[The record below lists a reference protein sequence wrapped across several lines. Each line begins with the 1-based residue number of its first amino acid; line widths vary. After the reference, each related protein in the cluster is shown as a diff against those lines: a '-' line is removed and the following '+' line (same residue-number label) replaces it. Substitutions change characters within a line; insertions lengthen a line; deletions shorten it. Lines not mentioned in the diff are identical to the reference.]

1 MRFKLFRRIAI
12 KMLVPHKKP
21 KSFPDWITKTDETR
35 LQNMPFVLEQYKNIP
50 MIVTEKLDG
59 TSTSFGLKKI
69 KNKKYDFAVCSR
81 NVRQEDINQ
90 KCYYDDNVYHIIAQ
104 KYDIKNVLMKI
115 LAKYNA
121 TTVVL
126 QGETIGES
134 IQKNKYGLQG
144 VDFYAFNLVI
154 DGKRMDS
161 SKAIDVINDF
171 GIKWVPILSDC
182 FTLLPTVDEMIA
194 YADGKSAIADT
205 LREGLVIRDHD
216 NTVSFK
222 CISNKFLLKHNI

>member
-1 MRFKLFRRIAI
+1 
-12 KMLVPHKKP
+12 
-21 KSFPDWITKTDETR
+21 
-35 LQNMPFVLEQYKNIP
+35 
-50 MIVTEKLDG
+50 
-59 TSTSFGLKKI
+59 
-69 KNKKYDFAVCSR
+69 
-81 NVRQEDINQ
+81 
-90 KCYYDDNVYHIIAQ
+90 
-104 KYDIKNVLMKI
+104 
-115 LAKYNA
+115 
-121 TTVVL
+121 
-126 QGETIGES
+126 
-134 IQKNKYGLQG
+134 
-144 VDFYAFNLVI
+144 
-154 DGKRMDS
+154 MDS

>member
-1 MRFKLFRRIAI
+1 M
-12 KMLVPHKKP
+12 
-21 KSFPDWITKTDETR
+21 
-35 LQNMPFVLEQYKNIP
+35 
-50 MIVTEKLDG
+50 
-59 TSTSFGLKKI
+59 
-69 KNKKYDFAVCSR
+69 
-81 NVRQEDINQ
+81 
-90 KCYYDDNVYHIIAQ
+90 
-104 KYDIKNVLMKI
+104 
-115 LAKYNA
+115 
-121 TTVVL
+121 
-126 QGETIGES
+126 
-134 IQKNKYGLQG
+134 
-144 VDFYAFNLVI
+144 VI

-171 GIKWVPILSDC
+171 GIKWVPILSDY